1 MAVRRLAESQPDS
14 FVFTPES
21 RARADREISKYPA
34 GRQHSAVIGLLWLA
48 QLQNRGWLPEPA
60 IRHVAE
66 ILQMPYIRALEIATF
81 YTMFNLGPV
90 GTKAHIQVCG
100 TTPCMLRGAEALKD
114 ICRERINHH
123 ESEPSADGAFSWM
136 EIECAGACVNAPM
149 VQIGSD
155 NYEDLTPES
164 FNQLLD
170 DIAAGRPIWP
180 GPRIDRQFSA
190 PEGGPKTLVDAGL
203 PGQDRKGTVHTIPGA
218 PTPSPSPK
226 KRK

>member
-1 MAVRRLAESQPDS
+1 
-14 FVFTPES
+14 
-21 RARADREISKYPA
+21 
-34 GRQHSAVIGLLWLA
+34 
-48 QLQNRGWLPEPA
+48 
-60 IRHVAE
+60 
-66 ILQMPYIRALEIATF
+66 
-81 YTMFNLGPV
+81 
-90 GTKAHIQVCG
+90 
-100 TTPCMLRGAEALKD
+100 
-114 ICRERINHH
+114 
-123 ESEPSADGAFSWM
+123 M
-136 EIECAGACVNAPM
+136 EVECAGACVNAPM